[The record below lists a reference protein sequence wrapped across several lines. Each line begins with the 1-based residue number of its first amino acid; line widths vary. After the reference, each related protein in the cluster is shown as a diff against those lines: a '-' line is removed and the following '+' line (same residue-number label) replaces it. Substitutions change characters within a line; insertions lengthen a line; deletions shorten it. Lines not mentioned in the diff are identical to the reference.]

1 MGELLMLINNEED
14 FRLGHIHGDK
24 IITFL
29 ESKYARQKKFFR
41 SLFSHIQHKGY
52 LTNDQLACIYRDKYF
67 LENYYF

>member
-1 MGELLMLINNEED
+1 MLINNEED

-41 SLFSHIQHKGY
+41 SLLINLLVYTGMNIF
-52 LTNDQLACIYRDKYF
+52 
-67 LENYYF
+67 